1 MFCYTHGQH
10 SNVMNCLSR
19 ILSVWALILLMVSGA
34 TSCSKRSDSLT
45 SDSTPAPAP
54 AIKSVVITVK
64 QRSTNPVPGTDEALR
79 LTIDDI
85 TADKVMTS
93 LAMKDGA
100 SVLAGRHMSH
110 GDAAAFDYQGVAYRL
125 KLKQLNNALIGEDF
139 ATFAIQPASIAFMSE
154 QDKIEHLIQHIA
166 GLKEAVFLRNGKEHR
181 AAEAADHL
189 RKKLAAA
196 KSEITSADDFVAKV
210 ATQSSLTDEPYTL
223 RLSDGRLVT
232 LADYLRAELQSLN

>member
-1 MFCYTHGQH
+1 
-10 SNVMNCLSR
+10 MNCLPR
-19 ILSVWALILLMVSGA
+19 ILPAWVLILLVVSGA
-34 TSCSKRSDSLT
+34 TSCSKREDSLAV
-45 SDSTPAPAP
+45 PAPAP
-54 AIKSVVITVK
+54 AIKSVIITVK
-64 QRSTNPVPGTDEALR
+64 QRSTTPVPGTDEALR

-100 SVLAGRHMSH
+100 SVLAGRLMSQ
-110 GDAAAFDYQGVAYRL
+110 GEAAAFDYQGAAYRL

-139 ATFAIQPASIAFMSE
+139 ATFVIQPASIAFMSE

-166 GLKEAVFLRNGKEHR
+166 GLKEAKFLRNGGEHS
-181 AAEAADHL
+181 AEEAASHL

-196 KSEITSADDFVAKV
+196 KSEIKSADDFVAKV

-223 RLSDGRLVT
+223 RLSDGRLVN